1 LVPIWGLRGA
11 AVALALSSL
20 TQLIGSGLILIYAVR
35 ADGGEQSTP
44 LVDELAGCA

>member
-1 LVPIWGLRGA
+1 VPIWGLRGA

-20 TQLIGSGLILIYAVR
+20 TQLVGSGLILIYAVR
-35 ADGGEQSTP
+35 ADGGEQAMP